1 MFALL
6 IIIISVILPN
16 EDNDKSKLNLVTIQ
30 FKFDLQDH
38 NVRNVGDSLEMKL
51 RN

>member
-1 MFALL
+1 MFAIL
-6 IIIISVILPN
+6 IIIISLILPN
-16 EDNDKSKLNLVTIQ
+16 EDNDNSKLNLVIIQ

-38 NVRNVGDSLEMKL
+38 NFHNVDDSLETKR